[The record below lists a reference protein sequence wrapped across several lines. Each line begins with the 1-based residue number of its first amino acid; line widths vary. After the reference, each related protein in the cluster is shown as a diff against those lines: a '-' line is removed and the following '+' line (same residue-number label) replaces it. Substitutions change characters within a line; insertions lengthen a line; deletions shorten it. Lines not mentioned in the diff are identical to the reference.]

1 MTPVLLVLLRSVSDR
16 ILISPVPSIA
26 PELFTEPPCL
36 NLTPTAALEMV
47 PELFIVPSKMLI
59 PAALSV
65 LVDVTDAPDWTV
77 MVSPVSLPVP
87 QPLGGLA
94 SVVVPLQL
102 TAVLL
107 TGAAAEVTWSHD
119 APARSTAT
127 N

>member
-1 MTPVLLVLLRSVSDR
+1 MTPPLLATIRSLTER
-16 ILISPVPSIA
+16 IPISPVPSIT
-26 PELFTEPPCL
+26 PELFTVPPWL
-36 NLTPTAALEMV
+36 NLTPTAALETV

-94 SVVVPLQL
+94 SVVVPLQV
-102 TAVLL
+102 TAALL

-119 APARSTAT
+119 AP
-127 N
+127 